1 MDHRLLTAIIYP
13 VVNEIVRMY
22 TRMISRPDELDTTH
36 SYTLRVTTWLTC
48 GWGVLSAYVLCS
60 TLLTSHE
67 VRTMF
72 AASLSLLVVWAV
84 FERKR
89 WGRIALVNMSAVA
102 LLFFVGTFAMIIATG
117 ARWLQPIERNLGDYL
132 RLSLDVYSADSA
144 AVCCMLAL
152 AAVTFVWLRQPD
164 VVAEFEKDK
173 RPRLNGSQ
181 FVIARLLVTV
191 WAITIAV
198 MPMTSTDKRVLHSLT
213 GMFSQ
218 PAAAFQT
225 AATVIP
231 VAVPAT
237 KGPLSVRRGSR
248 AVKSSCPS
256 PLRP

>member
-1 MDHRLLTAIIYP
+1 
-13 VVNEIVRMY
+13 MY
-22 TRMISRPDELDTTH
+22 TRMISRPDEIETTP

-67 VRTMF
+67 LRTMF
-72 AASLSLLVVWAV
+72 AASLSLLVVWGV

-89 WGRIALVNMSAVA
+89 WGRIALINMSAVA
-102 LLFFVGTFAMIIATG
+102 LLFFIGTFAMIIATS
-117 ARWLQPIERNLGDYL
+117 ARWLQPAERNLSDYL
-132 RLSLDVYSADSA
+132 RLSLDVYSADVA
-144 AVCCMLAL
+144 AVCCMLML
-152 AAVTFVWLRQPD
+152 AGLTLVWLRQPD

-198 MPMTSTDKRVLHSLT
+198 MPMTNTDKRALHSLADLFT
-213 GMFSQ
+213 Q
-218 PAAAFQT
+218 PAAAYQT
-225 AATVIP
+225 AATVTPI
-231 VAVPAT
+231 AVPAT
-237 KGPLSVRRGSR
+237 KGSSHARQGSR